1 MKLKMG
7 FIGFGKSTN
16 RYHLPYVFARDHIQV
31 KMIYSRTRKP
41 ELEEQYR
48 EYGISFTDEIN
59 SLLNDKEIQLISIC
73 TSHDSHYEFAKQC
86 LLHDKHVL
94 IEKPFATTVEEAK
107 ELLTLA
113 KERSL
118 LILPYQNRRFDSD
131 FLALKEVVEKGY
143 LGELVEIESRLD
155 YYRPDAPD
163 APGPYYDGALFG
175 LGVHTIDQMVSLFG
189 KPKTVYYDIR
199 SIRNPQNPDDYF
211 HVELFYPTFKVIL
224 KTSHLVKTPAPRF
237 TAHGTNG
244 SFIKNRIDQQEACLK
259 AGIYP
264 PTPGFGEDSTE
275 HYGVVTF
282 TDNNGEDRT
291 LSIPTPKG
299 DYGRVYDLLYESIM
313 HKKSVYASE
322 AEILTVMEILET
334 GKKSRTPKIIEF
346 M

>member
-16 RYHLPYVFARDHIQV
+16 RYHLPYVLTRDHIQV

-48 EYGISFTDEIN
+48 EHGILFTDELN

-73 TSHDSHYEFAKQC
+73 TSHSSHYEFAKQC

-107 ELLTLA
+107 ELLALA
-113 KERSL
+113 KERNL

-131 FLALKEVVEKGY
+131 FLALKEVLVKGY

-163 APGPYYDGALFG
+163 APGQYYDGALFG

-189 KPKTVYYDIR
+189 RPKAVYYDIR
-199 SIRNPQNPDDYF
+199 SIRNPKNPDDYF
-211 HVELFYPTFKVIL
+211 QVELFYPTFKVIL
-224 KTSHLVKTPAPRF
+224 KTSHIVKTPSARF
-237 TAHGTNG
+237 TAHGTKG
-244 SFIKNRIDQQEACLK
+244 SFIKTRIDQQEACLK
-259 AGIYP
+259 AGIFP
-264 PTPGFGEDSTE
+264 PTPGFGEDDTD
-275 HYGVVTF
+275 HYGKVTF
-282 TDNNGEDRT
+282 TDNNAEDHI
-291 LSIPTPKG
+291 LPIPTPQG
-299 DYGRVYDLLYESIM
+299 DYGRVYDHLYESIING
-313 HKKSVYASE
+313 KPTYVSE
-322 AEILTVMEILET
+322 AEILTVMEILES
-334 GKKSRTPKIIEF
+334 GRKSSTPTIVILP
-346 M
+346 